1 MAIIHVLDTVTA
13 NQIAAGEVVERPV
26 NAVKELVENAV
37 DAGAREIEIEIA
49 DGGMSYIRV
58 TDDGCGMSPED
69 AKLSVIRHAT
79 SKISTVENIY
89 HIVSL
94 GFRGEALPSIMAV
107 SRSSI
112 TTRRPEDTEGTVL
125 EITGGKMTEVRSAGA
140 PAGTTVEVRDLFF
153 NVPARKKFLKSERTE
168 SSRINSMVGKLS
180 LANPDIAFRLINNG
194 RTVTETPG
202 NGRLLDAV
210 TALYGMKI
218 AKEMLEVQGEGE
230 NAFMTGLISKP
241 SLLKSSRQYQTI
253 IVNRRV
259 VENAMVTKAV
269 DNAYHSLLPK
279 NGYPLL
285 VLQFQVPPESID
297 VNVHPQKRE
306 IKFSDEQTLFRLV
319 YHSVL
324 ETLTGQSTADAIAR
338 EMTRNPG
345 HEIWEGQKSGD
356 LKVESNPQEEENP
369 LGGTWGLPALSSP
382 DHPGEE
388 IPERE
393 EVSAYPTAT
402 ESFKHRENPQY
413 REIQTVSGGGASR
426 EEEYHPAADR
436 KVLFSEKSVLHPSDG
451 NQSEKEAELLFKQ
464 PERETIPVIPLG
476 QVSDCFILCSCGK
489 DLFIIDQHAA
499 HERVRYDRMA
509 AAAEGIPVQ
518 EILVPYLIHA
528 DPEDIALMEEK
539 KKEIAR
545 LGLTFEQAGADVI
558 RVTGAP
564 GDFSASETERVV
576 NDLLK
581 AYHDFDQPSPET
593 LRHRM
598 MAYAACRGAIKRGD
612 PLNIRQMRELIS
624 DLFSTT
630 RPFVCPHGRPTIV
643 KFTPSELGHLFK
655 RP

>member
-125 EITGGKMTEVRSAGA
+125 EITGGKMTEVRSVGA

-168 SSRINSMVGKLS
+168 SSRINSMVGKLA

-369 LGGTWGLPALSSP
+369 LGGTWGLPDSSSP

-393 EVSAYPTAT
+393 EVSAYPTAA

-539 KKEIAR
+539 KEEIAR

-612 PLNIRQMRELIS
+612 PLNIRQMRKLIS